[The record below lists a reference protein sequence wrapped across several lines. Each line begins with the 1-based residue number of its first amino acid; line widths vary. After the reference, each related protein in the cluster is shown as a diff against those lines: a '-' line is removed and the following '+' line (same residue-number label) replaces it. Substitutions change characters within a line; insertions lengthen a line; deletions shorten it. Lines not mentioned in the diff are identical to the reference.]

1 MYSNILK
8 TNFLLDLQT
17 HNVRARKGLRDHLSS
32 SEAFKLSLV
41 ERTDFTKET
50 SGYDA
55 DIY

>member
-1 MYSNILK
+1 MYSNILR
-8 TNFLLDLQT
+8 TNFPFDLQT

-32 SEAFKLSLV
+32 SEAFQLSLA
-41 ERTDFTKET
+41 ELTDFTKET